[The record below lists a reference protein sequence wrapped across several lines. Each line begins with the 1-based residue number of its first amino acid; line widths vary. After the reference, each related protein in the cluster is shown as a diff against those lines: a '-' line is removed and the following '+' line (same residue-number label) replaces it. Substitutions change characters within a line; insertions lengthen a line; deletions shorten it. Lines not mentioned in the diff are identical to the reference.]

1 MTRRPLEDERSF
13 LLRSIEDLDRE
24 HAVGDL
30 SDADHA
36 ILRDGY
42 VARTAALL
50 RSSPGAPTA
59 STRSGAAPG
68 PTPPP
73 HPVTADPSSR
83 PRPSRA
89 SVGGR
94 RSDAGTGRRR
104 RVLVVMSTAAVAAGV
119 VWAVAAHLSPR
130 LPGESVTGS
139 IALSG
144 AQQTGRTLA
153 QAETLESRGNAAEAV
168 KLYQAVLRRD
178 PTQEQ
183 ALAQVG
189 WLEFEAGAQAR
200 DATLLGLGERQEQK
214 AEDLDPGAFAPHLYL
229 GSMALAQGDAT
240 DAVTQYRQFLADAPP
255 RATVA
260 SAAAFIT
267 QAFSDAHLA
276 PPALPG
282 GGSSDKAG

>member
-1 MTRRPLEDERSF
+1 MTRRQREDERSF

-36 ILRDGY
+36 VLRDGY

-50 RSSPGAPTA
+50 RSSQGAPSA
-59 STRSGAAPG
+59 STRSGG
-68 PTPPP
+68 PEPAPPP
-73 HPVTADPSSR
+73 HPGADPSPR
-83 PRPSRA
+83 PQPSRA
-89 SVGGR
+89 LAGPR
-94 RSDAGTGRRR
+94 RSGARTGRRR
-104 RVLVVMSTAAVAAGV
+104 RVLVVMSTAAGAAGV

-153 QAETLESRGNAAEAV
+153 QAETLESQGNAAEAV

-260 SAAAFIT
+260 SAAAFIAR
-267 QAFSDAHLA
+267 AFSDAHLA

-282 GGSSDKAG
+282 GGTSAG